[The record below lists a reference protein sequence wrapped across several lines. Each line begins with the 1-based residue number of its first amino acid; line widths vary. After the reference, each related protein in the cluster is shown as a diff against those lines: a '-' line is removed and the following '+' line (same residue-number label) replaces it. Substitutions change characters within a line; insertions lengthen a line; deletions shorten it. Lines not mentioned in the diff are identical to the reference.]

1 MRKLAWRFGDAVTVT
16 ILDGIDRHQDGTFY
30 EIDGRYLRIQLSTAI
45 PCGSLVWADKP
56 GGDMVL
62 GEAAHRQSNP
72 QDGTIVDGEHVLF
85 ADSLTG
91 FSVPNSNLRTDKCS

>member
-1 MRKLAWRFGDAVTVT
+1 MRRLAWRSGDAVTVT
-16 ILDGIDRHQDGTFY
+16 VLDGLDRHQDGTFY
-30 EIDGRYLRIQLSTAI
+30 EIGGRYLRLQLSNGL
-45 PCGSLVWADKP
+45 PCGSLVRVETA

-62 GEAAHRQSNP
+62 GEVAHRQSNP

-91 FSVPNSNLRTDKCS
+91 FSVPNSTLRTDKCS